1 LATMFGR
8 HHRDDPSLSAK
19 AHAEILE
26 VDATRVAVT
35 ITPSPVVANT
45 EQMWKLKLRV
55 MPDGADPFDVDV
67 EQLLPQLEPPRVG
80 QVVPVVF
87 DPDDH
92 SKVAFDRDQTAQA
105 SAVAEMIESRL
116 DPQQAATLRQ
126 VTGGSVQDL
135 ISEAMADPQGFAAR
149 MKEKAE
155 AAHASA
161 IAQAKTAMAQ
171 GGPAAVAEDPVDK
184 LAKLA
189 DLRDKGVVTNEEF
202 EAQKKRILGE

>member
-1 LATMFGR
+1 MFGR
-8 HHRDDPSLSAK
+8 HHRDDASLSAK
-19 AHAEILE
+19 AHAQILE

-55 MPDGADPFDVDV
+55 TPDGAEPFDVDV
-67 EQLLPQLEPPRVG
+67 EQLWPQVEAPRVG
-80 QVVPVVF
+80 QIVPVVF

-92 SKVAFDRDQTAQA
+92 SKVAIDRDETAQA

-149 MKEKAE
+149 MREKAE
-155 AAHASA
+155 AAQAS
-161 IAQAKTAMAQ
+161 AMAQ
-171 GGPAAVAEDPVDK
+171 AGTAAVAEDPVDK

-189 DLRDKGVVTNEEF
+189 ELRDKGVVTNEEF